1 MKTTFLTLTLA
12 AVALAQSEATM
23 RSSRSDRDVTPDT
36 DPSSQFWKS
45 APAVLATNDNF
56 GKAVPG
62 LKTEI
67 RSRWTKDNLYFLFIC
82 PYDKLWL
89 KADPNTK
96 AETNKLWDW
105 DVAEVFISSDFAQ
118 IRRYKE
124 FELSPQGEWVDL
136 DIDLDSRA
144 SAGGIKWN
152 SNLASEARIDRTAK
166 IWYGV
171 MRIPW
176 AAIETRTPAPG
187 NKLRINLYRQQGPP
201 PNRKQMAWQPTQKT
215 TFHVPESF
223 GTMVLEP

>member
-1 MKTTFLTLTLA
+1 MKATFFVLLLS
-12 AVALAQSEATM
+12 AVALAQSGAIM
-23 RSSRSDRDVTPDT
+23 RSSRSDRDVAADT
-36 DPSSQFWKS
+36 NPTSEFWKS
-45 APAVLATNDNF
+45 APATFATNNNF
-56 GKAVPG
+56 GEAMPG

-89 KADPNTK
+89 KPDPSTK
-96 AETNKLWDW
+96 TETNKLWDW
-105 DVAEVFISSDFAQ
+105 DVAEVFIGSDFDQ
-118 IRRYKE
+118 IRHYKE

-136 DIDLDSRA
+136 DINLESRA
-144 SAGGIKWN
+144 SAGGIKWD
-152 SNLASEARIDRTAK
+152 SNLVSAARMDQSAK

-176 AAIETRTPAPG
+176 TAIDTRTPEPA

-201 PNRKQMAWQPTQKT
+201 PNRKQICWQPTQKT

-223 GTMVLEP
+223 GTLVLEP